1 MSEQM
6 DNERKI
12 EKLLRAYAKKR
23 RADAGGSLKL
33 HPVTRRRLQDE
44 VSRQFAEPP
53 EEESISLWQLFRQQ
67 WAFLLMFTFVLFF
80 GASLLMPALSKA
92 KNKAKGVVAM
102 NNLRQIGAAAQIA
115 AGENNGKLPATLDAL
130 TNGYLSR
137 EALNDPQSGKPFVYA
152 AGGERLDDL
161 KSNSV
166 LAYSPEDKKSRAIL
180 LADGHVEKVSA
191 KDFDEFT
198 RRGLIQREPAAM
210 PAGTAGEMFQDK
222 LAINTPAPSA
232 PPAAAPIVATGT
244 LAVNNGNVS
253 YDERGGSA
261 GGGGGA
267 GGTTFGLGKDS
278 GKLKSDATDRP
289 GSSAIS
295 TDNTLAA
302 AQPAFR
308 FKAENQSNAGQ
319 SFANNNSQ
327 RFVQTKASN
336 AKAPPVLADFEVRQ
350 NGNAIAVVDGDGSVY
365 NGTFEPMEIPAAQN
379 ASAQA
384 ITQATPPADQNQD
397 FASQTKNEIT
407 AVQNNGQNNS
417 VFFRVAGQN
426 RTTKQNVVFA
436 GNVILLP
443 NSGANN
449 SNQQQK
455 QQAATFANSCIMGT
469 AIIGGTNTVE
479 INAVPVAP

>member
-1 MSEQM
+1 MIEPM

-23 RADAGGSLKL
+23 RADASDPLKL
-33 HPVTRRRLQDE
+33 HPSARRRLQDE
-44 VSRQFAEPP
+44 VARQFAEPP

-92 KNKAKGVVAM
+92 KYKAKSAVAM

-115 AGENNGKLPATLDAL
+115 AVENNGRLPATLDAL

-180 LADGHVEKVSA
+180 LADGQVEKVSA

-198 RRGLIQREPAAM
+198 RRGLVQREPAAM
-210 PAGTAGEMFQDK
+210 PAGTAGEIFQDK
-222 LAINTPAPSA
+222 LAINTPAPGA
-232 PPAAAPIVATGT
+232 PSAAAPIVATGT

-278 GKLKSDATDRP
+278 GKSKSDVTDRP

-327 RFVQTKASN
+327 RFVQNKAIN
-336 AKAPPVLADFEVRQ
+336 AKTSPVLADFEVRQ
-350 NGNAIAVVDGDGSVY
+350 NGNAIVVVDNDGSVY
-365 NGTFEPMEIPAAQN
+365 SGTFEPMEIPVAQTTP
-379 ASAQA
+379 S
-384 ITQATPPADQNQD
+384 QATPPAEQNRD
-397 FASQTKNEIT
+397 YASQTKNEV
-407 AVQNNGQNNS
+407 AAAQNNIQNNS

-436 GNVILLP
+436 GNVISLANL
-443 NSGANN
+443 NANN
-449 SNQQQK
+449 SNRQK
-455 QQAATFANSCIMGT
+455 QQQPAATLANSCIMGT
-469 AIIGGTNTVE
+469 ATIGGTNTVE